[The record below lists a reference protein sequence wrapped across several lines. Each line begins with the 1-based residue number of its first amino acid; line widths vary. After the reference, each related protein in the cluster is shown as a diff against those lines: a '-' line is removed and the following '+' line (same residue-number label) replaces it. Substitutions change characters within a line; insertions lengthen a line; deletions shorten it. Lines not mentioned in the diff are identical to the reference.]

1 MKRVLVT
8 GPESTGKTELVNYL
22 SERYGGVAVEEYARA
37 YVEGLDRPY
46 TFEDVEHIALQQLS
60 SYGKEYPGKD
70 WVFFDT
76 WLMITR
82 VWFELVYQRV
92 PQWLD
97 DAMREAEFDLVL
109 LCAPDLPWVAD
120 SVRENGGEQ
129 RERLFE
135 RYENEL
141 KGFGM
146 DWELVS
152 GKGEARF
159 LLAEKIINRKLGYG
173 TI

>member
-37 YVEGLDRPY
+37 YVEGLDRSY
-46 TFEDVEHIALQQLS
+46 TFEDVEHIARQQLS
-60 SYGKEYPGKD
+60 SYEKEYPGSD

-82 VWFELVYQRV
+82 VWFEVVYQCV

-97 DAMREAEFDLVL
+97 DAMREAKFDLVL

-120 SVRENGGEQ
+120 RVRENGGEQ
-129 RERLFE
+129 RERLFK

-141 KGFGM
+141 KSFGM

-152 GKGEARF
+152 GSGEARF
-159 LLAEKIINRKLGYG
+159 LLAEEIINRKLGYG

>member
-22 SERYGGVAVEEYARA
+22 SQRYRGVAVDEYARA

-46 TFEDVEHIALQQLS
+46 TFKDVEHIALQQFS
-60 SYGKEYPGKD
+60 SYEKEYPGED

-82 VWFELVYQRV
+82 VWFEVVYQRV
-92 PQWLD
+92 PQWID
-97 DAMREAEFDLVL
+97 DAIHKAEFDLVL

-120 SVRENGGEQ
+120 RVRENGGEQ
-129 RERLFE
+129 RERLFK

-152 GKGEARF
+152 GKGKARF
-159 LLAEKIINRKLGYG
+159 LMAEEIINRKLGYG